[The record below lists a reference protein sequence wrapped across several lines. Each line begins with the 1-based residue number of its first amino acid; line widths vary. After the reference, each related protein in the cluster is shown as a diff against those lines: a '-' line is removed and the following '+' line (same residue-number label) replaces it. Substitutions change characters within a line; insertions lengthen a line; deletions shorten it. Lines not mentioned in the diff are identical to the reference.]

1 MQENNGGV
9 EKMSTVKYFKN
20 LEKLNQAIIF
30 LANIDSVT
38 CDINELEKKETL
50 KESSSIKNIE

>member
-20 LEKLNQAIIF
+20 LEKLNKAIIF
-30 LANIDSVT
+30 LANIDSDT

>member
-1 MQENNGGV
+1 
-9 EKMSTVKYFKN
+9 MSTVKYFKN
-20 LEKLNQAIIF
+20 LEKLNKAIIF
-30 LANIDSVT
+30 LANIDSDT

>member
-20 LEKLNQAIIF
+20 LEKLNKAIIF
-30 LANIDSVT
+30 LANIDSYT

>member
-50 KESSSIKNIE
+50 

>member
-9 EKMSTVKYFKN
+9 EKMTTHKYFKY

-30 LANIDSVT
+30 LANIDNVT
-38 CDINELEKKETL
+38 CDIEEHDKNSM
-50 KESSSIKNIE
+50 KESSSYKNIE

>member
-9 EKMSTVKYFKN
+9 EKMSTHKYFKN

-30 LANIDSVT
+30 LANIDNVT
-38 CDINELEKKETL
+38 CNIEEGDKDSM
-50 KESSSIKNIE
+50 KESSSYKNME